1 MRPRG
6 VEKTPA
12 GRFLWARTLA
22 FAVEAGQQPPLVWAG
37 SPVVLILV
45 ACLVV
50 QSFVEGSR
58 FPRAQMGLRVWE
70 RARGEHGTH
79 HAGPGRVC

>member
-1 MRPRG
+1 MGWRVNPRSGRKRLFG

-12 GRFLWARTLA
+12 GRFLWAGTLA

-37 SPVVLILV
+37 SPSVLILV

-50 QSFVEGSR
+50 RSFVE
-58 FPRAQMGLRVWE
+58 
-70 RARGEHGTH
+70 
-79 HAGPGRVC
+79 